1 MNVSPQNSSRD
12 VTLIINNTNSTHNM
26 RSPRYFKTEI
36 VGNMKKFKKS
46 IEISTKNISDV
57 LQVPIVTSLYKTK
70 NFKNPC
76 LEGRSVP
83 YDTIALMYVHIEGF
97 DSDFCINQGNMLA
110 LDICDTWYAFSKAG
124 WDKHKNDE
132 V

>member
-12 VTLIINNTNSTHNM
+12 VTLIINNTNSTHNK

-83 YDTIALMYVHIEGF
+83 YDTIAVMYVHIEGF
-97 DSDFCINQGNMLA
+97 DSDFCINQGNILA
-110 LDICDTWYAFSKAG
+110 LDICDTWYAFSRAG
-124 WDKHKNDE
+124 WEKHKNDE

>member
-1 MNVSPQNSSRD
+1 
-12 VTLIINNTNSTHNM
+12 
-26 RSPRYFKTEI
+26 
-36 VGNMKKFKKS
+36 MKKFKKS

-97 DSDFCINQGNMLA
+97 DSDFVLTKATCSLLTFVILGMPFQKQGGRNIKTMRYEEERILRIRPA
-110 LDICDTWYAFSKAG
+110 HLPTLIVCWG
-124 WDKHKNDE
+124 W
-132 V
+132 VAV

>member
-1 MNVSPQNSSRD
+1 MNASPQNSSRD
-12 VTLIINNTNSTHNM
+12 VTLIINNTNSTHNK

-36 VGNMKKFKKS
+36 VENMKKFKKS
-46 IEISTKNISDV
+46 IEISTENISDV

-124 WDKHKNDE
+124 WEKHKNDE

>member
-1 MNVSPQNSSRD
+1 
-12 VTLIINNTNSTHNM
+12 
-26 RSPRYFKTEI
+26 
-36 VGNMKKFKKS
+36 MKKFKKS

-70 NFKNPC
+70 FFKK
-76 LEGRSVP
+76 EGRSNP

-124 WDKHKNDE
+124 WEKHKNDE

>member
-1 MNVSPQNSSRD
+1 MNASPQNSSRD
-12 VTLIINNTNSTHNM
+12 VTLIINNTNSTHNK

-124 WDKHKNDE
+124 WEKHKNDE

>member
-1 MNVSPQNSSRD
+1 
-12 VTLIINNTNSTHNM
+12 
-26 RSPRYFKTEI
+26 
-36 VGNMKKFKKS
+36 MKKFKKS

-97 DSDFCINQGNMLA
+97 DSDFVLTKA
-110 LDICDTWYAFSKAG
+110 TFSLLTFVILGMPFQKQDG
-124 WDKHKNDE
+124 KT
-132 V
+132 

>member
-1 MNVSPQNSSRD
+1 
-12 VTLIINNTNSTHNM
+12 
-26 RSPRYFKTEI
+26 
-36 VGNMKKFKKS
+36 MKKFKKS

-70 NFKNPC
+70 NFKSPC

-97 DSDFCINQGNMLA
+97 DSDFCIDQGYILA
-110 LDICDTWYAFSKAG
+110 LDICDTWYAFSKA
-124 WDKHKNDE
+124 WWEKHKNDE

>member
-1 MNVSPQNSSRD
+1 
-12 VTLIINNTNSTHNM
+12 
-26 RSPRYFKTEI
+26 
-36 VGNMKKFKKS
+36 MKKLKKS

-124 WDKHKNDE
+124 WEKHKNDE

>member
-12 VTLIINNTNSTHNM
+12 VTLIINNTNSTHNK

-124 WDKHKNDE
+124 WEKHKNDE